1 MSWKGKNEYR
11 FGTKSGQ
18 GMYIIA
24 KTLPEAMKYFYK
36 DYFDRYIKSRSHKR
50 MTKVDKMY
58 AKERLEDIRLW
69 KVFHKDGKVTMPKK
83 KLKIP

>member
-1 MSWKGKNEYR
+1 MGDRKEYR
-11 FGTKSGQ
+11 FGLKSGQ

-24 KTLPEAMKYFYK
+24 NTVQEAMQKFYK
-36 DYFDRYIKSRSHKR
+36 DYFHRYLRGRHHKR

-58 AKERLEDIRLW
+58 AKERLESIRLW
-69 KVFHKDGKVTMPKK
+69 KVWNKDGKVSMPKR